1 MGANLKG
8 PWQRVNSLN
17 TRRERFIDGE
27 EQISMDEQP
36 IPPTGET
43 DTGAEPIEAERAST
57 PSATPAPAPAADAIT
72 PEILKSAY
80 NAFKKRW
87 KLTRLDQE
95 SRIGRGPMSGG
106 QKSSI
111 DGIIPPNQF
120 PNSVW
125 EALAEKGRIKYT
137 GSGFYAMP

>member
-1 MGANLKG
+1 MEEDQPSLPPQDVLRAANEKS
-8 PWQRVNSLN
+8 PDDN
-17 TRRERFIDGE
+17 
-27 EQISMDEQP
+27 
-36 IPPTGET
+36 
-43 DTGAEPIEAERAST
+43 AASAA
-57 PSATPAPAPAADAIT
+57 PSAEAIT

-120 PNSVW
+120 PNAVW

>member
-1 MGANLKG
+1 MN
-8 PWQRVNSLN
+8 
-17 TRRERFIDGE
+17 
-27 EQISMDEQP
+27 DEQLDSAADDVSSTDG
-36 IPPTGET
+36 PTAPE
-43 DTGAEPIEAERAST
+43 S
-57 PSATPAPAPAADAIT
+57 SATPPAADAIT

-106 QKSSI
+106 QKSAI
-111 DGIIPPNQF
+111 DGIIPPKDF
-120 PNSVW
+120 SAEVW

-137 GSGFYAMP
+137 GNGFYAMP